1 LASTHS
7 HGLRVARVVENI
19 IGAMHTK
26 INKMRSISEDI
37 SQYGFV
43 RSDWLRMTR
52 KLPPS
57 LFYSDG
63 LNCEIFIVTGVDVTN
78 FSPTICPGGKIIAS
92 TAFIELHSS
101 DVELATML
109 AHEIIINLSL
119 YNSLLQ
125 LRLHCE
131 S

>member
-1 LASTHS
+1 
-7 HGLRVARVVENI
+7 
-19 IGAMHTK
+19 
-26 INKMRSISEDI
+26 MRSISEDI

-43 RSDWLRMTR
+43 RRVWLRMTR

-57 LFYSDG
+57 LSHLDG
-63 LNCEIFIVTGVDVTN
+63 LNWEVLIVTGIPVTS
-78 FSPTICPGGKIIAS
+78 FPSLVCPGGKIIAS
-92 TAFIELHSS
+92 TAFIELHPS

-109 AHEIIINLSL
+109 AHEVIDHLPLYYSL
-119 YNSLLQ
+119 WQ